1 MAPTI
6 QVLSDSMVS
15 KIAAGEVIERPA
27 SVVKELV
34 ENSVDAGA
42 RRIDV
47 DVIEG
52 GRHAIH
58 VTDDGNGMKPEDVE
72 LSVARHAT
80 SKLRSAAD
88 LSDIATLGF
97 RGEALA
103 SVAAVSRL
111 TIESRFGD
119 DAAGTRLAIEG
130 GIRRTLESIGRSR
143 GTTIHVRNLFFNTP
157 ARRKFLRRVDTEM
170 RHITQVISQL
180 GAAYPQIGFTLSH
193 GERTI
198 VEMHPGTPA
207 ARGGMLL
214 SSNDLIGVSDAG
226 EEIGIEG
233 YLSRPERCGRT
244 KAKQFIIVGGR
255 PVFSRPL
262 SQAVYRAYAGL
273 QPREMHPSFVV
284 WLTVQPH
291 SVDMNVHPSKREI
304 RISNEREIGS
314 RLEAAVHSA
323 LMEVLG
329 REGAPGRTV
338 ALADRVTE
346 SRPAGFYVG
355 EGAPEFTDLSVAR
368 FNTRSSLEDP
378 GQLELPVPRSRGG
391 VEAGTLL
398 ERGIAPDR
406 DELSDDSPIWQVHR
420 KYIMAPSSDGLM
432 VVDQHVAHERIRYE
446 EAIDC
451 FETENVASQQLL
463 FPLTVGGDHTEME
476 AIRESLELLTKLGF
490 GIRDFGPNSVIV
502 DCIPANLNNW
512 DDGALFHRIVSEIL
526 EEKEIRD
533 TLKEAVAASYACH
546 TSIRAGEKLSES
558 EMRVLVQRLLNT
570 RKPNVC
576 PHGRPIIMRISL
588 TELDRHFERT

>member
-6 QVLSDSMVS
+6 HVLSDSLVS

-42 RRIDV
+42 RTIAV
-47 DVIEG
+47 SVVEG
-52 GRHAIH
+52 GQHAIR
-58 VTDDGNGMKPEDVE
+58 VADDGSGMTLEDVE

-119 DAAGTRLAIEG
+119 DAAGTRLVVEG

-143 GTTIHVRNLFFNTP
+143 GTTVRVRNLFFNTP

-170 RHITQVISQL
+170 RHITQVVSQL
-180 GAAYPQIGFTLSH
+180 GAAYPQIGFSLSH

-207 ARGGMLL
+207 TRGGVLL
-214 SSNDLIGVSDAG
+214 SSNDLIGISHEDPEVR
-226 EEIGIEG
+226 IEG
-233 YLSRPERCGRT
+233 YLCRPDECGRSKT
-244 KAKQFIIVGGR
+244 KQFVIVGGR
-255 PVFSRPL
+255 PVFSRNL

-273 QPREMHPSFVV
+273 QPRERHPSFVV
-284 WLTVQPH
+284 WLTVRPR

-314 RLEAAVHSA
+314 RLEAAAHGA
-323 LMEVLG
+323 LMDALG
-329 REGAPGRTV
+329 RESAPGRRVT
-338 ALADRVTE
+338 LADRVAE
-346 SRPAGFYVG
+346 SRPSGFYRV
-355 EGAPEFTDLSVAR
+355 EGGADLTDLSV
-368 FNTRSSLEDP
+368 TRLKTRGPAEEP
-378 GQLELPVPRSRGG
+378 GQLALQVPRSKGSP
-391 VEAGTLL
+391 EADM
-398 ERGIAPDR
+398 DR
-406 DELSDDSPIWQVHR
+406 EKIVSLDGDGLSDDSQIWQVHR

-432 VVDQHVAHERIRYE
+432 IVDQHVAHERIRYE

-451 FETENVASQQLL
+451 FETENVTSQQLL

-476 AIRESLELLTKLGF
+476 AIRECQELLTKLGF

-502 DCIPANLNNW
+502 DAVPANLNNW

-526 EEKEIRD
+526 EEREIRD

-546 TSIRAGEKLSES
+546 SSIRAGDKLSES

-576 PHGRPIIMRISL
+576 PHGRPIILRIPL

>member
-1 MAPTI
+1 
-6 QVLSDSMVS
+6 MVS

-27 SVVKELV
+27 SVVKELI

-42 RRIDV
+42 RTIV
-47 DVIEG
+47 VNVVEG

-58 VTDDGNGMKPEDVE
+58 VTDDGSGMKLEDVK

-119 DAAGTRLAIEG
+119 DAAGTRLVIEG

-143 GTTIHVRNLFFNTP
+143 GTTVHVRNLFFNTP

-180 GAAYPQIGFTLSH
+180 GAACPQIGFTLSH

-207 ARGGMLL
+207 ARGGVLL
-214 SSNDLIGVSDAG
+214 SANDLIGVSDEG
-226 EEIGIEG
+226 QEIRIEG
-233 YLSRPERCGRT
+233 YLSRPDRCGRS
-244 KAKQFIIVGGR
+244 KAKQFVIVGGR
-255 PVFSRPL
+255 PVFSRTL

-273 QPREMHPSFVV
+273 QPRDSHPSFLV
-284 WLTVQPH
+284 WLTVQPR

-323 LMEVLG
+323 LMDTLG
-329 REGAPGRTV
+329 REGAPGRAV

-346 SRPAGFYVG
+346 SSPTGLYRG
-355 EGAPEFTDLSVAR
+355 EGGTELTDLSVVR
-368 FNTRSSLEDP
+368 FKTRGTDEDP
-378 GQLELPVPRSRGG
+378 GQLQLQVPQSKG
-391 VEAGTLL
+391 VVEEHTGL
-398 ERGIAPDR
+398 ERVVSPGR
-406 DELSDDSPIWQVHR
+406 DGLSDDSPIWQVHR

-432 VVDQHVAHERIRYE
+432 IVDQHVAHERIRYE
-446 EAIDC
+446 EAIDS
-451 FETENVASQQLL
+451 FEAENVTSQQLL

-476 AIRESLELLTKLGF
+476 AIRESRKLLTKLGF

-502 DCIPANLNNW
+502 DSIPANLNNW
-512 DDGALFHRIVSEIL
+512 DDGVLFHRIVSEIL

-576 PHGRPIIMRISL
+576 PHGRPIILRIPL